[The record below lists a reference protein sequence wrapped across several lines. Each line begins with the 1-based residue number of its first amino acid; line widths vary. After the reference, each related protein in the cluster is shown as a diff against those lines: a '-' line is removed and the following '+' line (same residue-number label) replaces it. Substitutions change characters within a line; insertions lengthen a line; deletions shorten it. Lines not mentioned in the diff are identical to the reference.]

1 MTAGHD
7 QKQNQKQ
14 DQTQDHPD
22 NDNVD
27 EWDDRPSKSELK
39 RQMHALQQIGE
50 ELVELPAKRLE
61 LIPMSAKLQEGVELA
76 RRLKQREARRRQL
89 QYIGKVLRT
98 EDLDAIQDKL
108 DAFRNEGLLSRQQH
122 HFAERW
128 RDRII
133 DEGAPAIEA
142 LLAEHPHFDRQP
154 LRQLQLQAQRE
165 RQREAPPAAAR
176 KLFRYLRDGLDEHP
190 TGH

>member
-7 QKQNQKQ
+7 QDPNHKQ
-14 DQTQDHPD
+14 DPLPGQSDHD
-22 NDNVD
+22 SAED
-27 EWDDRPSKSELK
+27 WDDRPSKSELK
-39 RQMHALQQIGE
+39 RQMHALQQLGE
-50 ELVELPAKRLE
+50 ELVNLPAKRLE

-98 EDLDAIQDKL
+98 EDLAVIQEKL

-133 DEGAPAIEA
+133 DEGAAAIEA
-142 LLAEHPHFDRQP
+142 LLEEHPQFDRQP

-190 TGH
+190 DDS